1 MTSFNLPAVPRYRPM
16 AAIIRATAEAAG
28 LTPEDLR
35 GRARHRAVVGP
46 RQLAMALCRRRGASL
61 GAIGIAF
68 RRDHTTVLH
77 AWRAIGPRLKGDLS
91 AEAARIEARAAELE
105 QGRRAP

>member
-1 MTSFNLPAVPRYRPM
+1 MTPLGPLTVPRYRPM

-46 RQLAMALCRRRGASL
+46 RHLAMAICRRRGASL

-77 AWRAIGPRLKGDLS
+77 AWRAIGPRLDGDLS
-91 AEAARIEARAAELE
+91 AEAARIEARAAALE
-105 QGRRAP
+105 QGGHGP